1 MKLTQKVKLNDAVEF
16 KHIADALKDVTSECV
31 FDFSDRGMSIQTL
44 DASNTMMVSIQLHAV
59 AFEEYTCSRPLA
71 LGISVPNLAKVLSI
85 ARNGDAMYV
94 RAKHDEDEISFVFE
108 NKDRKFEFD
117 FRLVHLTGELLEIP
131 DNLEF
136 IRTVEMSSGE
146 FRTSV
151 MDLFALGGD
160 TINIDV
166 IKNELIFTA
175 VNKDM
180 GTARLTFP
188 TAFAE
193 EDVQKVYRSKLLTVV
208 TKGIAFSKTV
218 VLSIGGESDGEQYPV
233 KVSFPMGEKGC
244 VSYYLAEV
252 IPSE

>member
-1 MKLTQKVKLNDAVEF
+1 
-16 KHIADALKDVTSECV
+16 
-31 FDFSDRGMSIQTL
+31 
-44 DASNTMMVSIQLHAV
+44 MMVSIQLHAV
-59 AFEEYTCSRPLA
+59 AFENYKCSRPLA
-71 LGISVPNLAKVLSI
+71 LGISVPNLSKVLSI

-94 RAKHDEDEISFVFE
+94 RAKHDDDDISFVFE
-108 NKDRKFEFD
+108 SKDRKFEFN

-136 IRTVEMSSGE
+136 IRTVEMSSAE
-146 FRTSV
+146 FRKSI
-151 MDLFALGGD
+151 MDLFEVGSD
-160 TINIDV
+160 NINIDV
-166 IKNELIFTA
+166 MKNELIFTA
-175 VNKDM
+175 TNKDM

-188 TAFAE
+188 TPSAE

-218 VLSIGGESDGEQYPV
+218 VLNVGGEDIPI
-233 KVSFPMGEKGC
+233 KISFPMGEKGC